1 MDMLWCLLSTHSMQG
16 CFYRKKLFSRCN
28 GILVVF
34 ISTYECFYHD
44 LSLSLSLSM
53 RWRRKREEKGQER
66 DAFFCVCL
74 SLSLFLFLYM
84 LGDNCSK
91 NLGLEVY
98 PVSYSSHFDFIMI
111 LFFAVEYFKNQK
123 KKNPRKSIVVFLIL

>member
-1 MDMLWCLLSTHSMQG
+1 MDMLWCLLSTHSMQR

-34 ISTYECFYHD
+34 ISTYECFFHD
-44 LSLSLSLSM
+44 LSLSLSQWGEGG
-53 RWRRKREEKGQER
+53 REKKKIKREMPS
-66 DAFFCVCL
+66 FNLCM
-74 SLSLFLFLYM
+74 SLSLCLFLYM

-91 NLGLEVY
+91 NLDLVVC

-111 LFFAVEYFKNQK
+111 LFFAVEYLRNQK
-123 KKNPRKSIVVFLIL
+123 KKTVRTKSIVVILIL